1 MVFSSLEFIFI
12 FLPVFMIAYALSKK
26 EYRNFVLLAGG
37 IIAGYVVFH
46 ELGYTKL
53 WQIALFVLTVL
64 FYVWKAN
71 SSSRIEYQ
79 NLIIFTG
86 SVIFYSLGVKKP
98 IYILLFLLTDLL
110 NYIVAQFI
118 ENSRHAK
125 KPWLL
130 FGVIFNFWWLIFFK
144 YWSFGTENINALFH
158 TSLTVKDIILPIGIS
173 FYTFQN
179 VSYIADVYK
188 GKAKAEKNFI
198 NYGAYIRMFPQL
210 IAGPIVTY
218 DHVAKELR
226 NRRHTMKNVE
236 DGLKTFTIGL
246 GYKVLIANQIGGLW
260 SDISM
265 IGYENISSRLAWMG
279 IFAYSFQLYFDFC
292 GYSLMAIGLG
302 KLMGFNL
309 PRNFDHP

>member
-26 EYRNFVLLAGG
+26 DYRNFVLLAGG

-64 FYVWKAN
+64 FYFWKAN

-98 IYILLFLLTDLL
+98 IYILLFLLTNLL

-158 TSLTVKDIILPIGIS
+158 TSLTVKDIILPFTPS
-173 FYTFQN
+173 RTFRTSQ
-179 VSYIADVYK
+179 
-188 GKAKAEKNFI
+188 
-198 NYGAYIRMFPQL
+198 
-210 IAGPIVTY
+210 
-218 DHVAKELR
+218 
-226 NRRHTMKNVE
+226 
-236 DGLKTFTIGL
+236 TFTWARL
-246 GYKVLIANQIGGLW
+246 RLKR
-260 SDISM
+260 
-265 IGYENISSRLAWMG
+265 ISSTTAL
-279 IFAYSFQLYFDFC
+279 ISVC
-292 GYSLMAIGLG
+292 SHSLSQVLSLPTTTLQRNSKIAAIQ
-302 KLMGFNL
+302 
-309 PRNFDHP
+309 